1 MSTDKNKEEI
11 QSKKESEIE
20 DKNSWR
26 NNFNQNPNLIEYG
39 NKDAEVIDYGIFDEQ
54 GNYLNAVDNSKTVV
68 LKSKIKFNK
77 EVDNPIF
84 TMTIKN
90 FNGIEIAGTNSMI
103 EKIYPG
109 KFMKGDIVIAE
120 FRQKLPIAPGPYTLS
135 FSCTHINA
143 KGELEVL
150 NRKYEALLVEVISS
164 KECVGIVKLDTQMNI
179 ERVK

>member
-1 MSTDKNKEEI
+1 MN
-11 QSKKESEIE
+11 
-20 DKNSWR
+20 
-26 NNFNQNPNLIEYG
+26 
-39 NKDAEVIDYGIFDEQ
+39 VI
-54 GNYLNAVDNSKTVV
+54 DNSKTII

-77 EVDNPIF
+77 EIDNPIF

-90 FNGIEIAGTNSMI
+90 FNGVEIAGTNSMI

-109 KFMKGDIVIAE
+109 KFIKGDLVTAE
-120 FRQKLPIAPGPYTLS
+120 FKQKLPIAPGQYTIS

-164 KECVGIVKLDTQMNI
+164 KDCVGIVNLDTKITILKEQ
-179 ERVK
+179 

>member
-1 MSTDKNKEEI
+1 M
-11 QSKKESEIE
+11 
-20 DKNSWR
+20 
-26 NNFNQNPNLIEYG
+26 
-39 NKDAEVIDYGIFDEQ
+39 
-54 GNYLNAVDNSKTVV
+54 KTIC

-109 KFMKGDIVIAE
+109 KFAKGDIVIAE
-120 FRQKLPIAPGPYTLS
+120 FKQKLPIAPGPYTLS

-164 KECVGIVKLDTQMNI
+164 KDCVGIVKLDTDMNI